1 MKRLLFSLLIP
12 MLCVSCSTATSV
24 EELAAMQ
31 GEWRLQRFQ
40 IGDGGVVNV
49 PVPARYTARFEPDGT
64 VNFQVDCNG
73 CSGSYTT
80 EGDAITID
88 PLLRCTLAACLPGS
102 LSNQYLQG
110 LLNAQTWQRSGASLV
125 LSAPGEELVFLVAD

>member
-1 MKRLLFSLLIP
+1 MKRLLVFLLIP
-12 MLCVSCSTATSV
+12 MLYASCSTATSV

-80 EGDAITID
+80 DGNAITIG
-88 PLLRCTLAACLPGS
+88 PLLRCTLAACPPGS
-102 LSNQYLQG
+102 LSNQYLEG

-125 LSAPGEELVFLVAD
+125 LIAPGEELVFLVAD